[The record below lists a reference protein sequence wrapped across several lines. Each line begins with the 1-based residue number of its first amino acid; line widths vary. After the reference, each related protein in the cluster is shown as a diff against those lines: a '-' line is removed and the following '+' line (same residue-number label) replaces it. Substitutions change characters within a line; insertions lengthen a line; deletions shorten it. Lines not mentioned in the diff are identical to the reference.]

1 MNSPLSIVLV
11 GKARQGNKKDYF
23 KIELFIKK
31 NVSFSTTGSKQD
43 LLWKQ
48 LVTATVALGTGRCTT
63 EVVDIERP
71 AVSHFNV
78 DGQVTT
84 RLF

>member
-11 GKARQGNKKDYF
+11 CKARQGNKKDYF

-43 LLWKQ
+43 LLWKK
-48 LVTATVALGTGRCTT
+48 LVTATVAEVTVRCTT

-78 DGQVTT
+78 GTPPTT
-84 RLF
+84 V

>member
-11 GKARQGNKKDYF
+11 CKARQGNKKYYF

-48 LVTATVALGTGRCTT
+48 LVTATVAEVTVRCTT
-63 EVVDIERP
+63 EVVNIERA

-78 DGQVTT
+78 GGPVTT
-84 RLF
+84 V